1 MSLQFIWSE
10 SIAVLLQKKVLL
22 ERLEPSCAHSCPTAT
37 TTIIFFTTS
46 TNLSLSQSQP
56 HQWFPFNI
64 ITRDWNNRPLQN
76 SSNSQSRKGNIEVFV
91 MNMRMFRQRK
101 PPPSYTFIAQYIRLH
116 IIQLACFCLPSITIV
131 HDVILALGLRTF
143 WQHCNNNGT
152 KTMFLFLTMSGQSS

>member
-1 MSLQFIWSE
+1 MFIAPYICHYHLHLFKCKNAKNAPFIHWLPFSRCFTYWQSHSSFQIHSALATIGPKWKGLQALCI
-10 SIAVLLQKKVLL
+10 IL
-22 ERLEPSCAHSCPTAT
+22 AT
-37 TTIIFFTTS
+37 VVVGE
-46 TNLSLSQSQP
+46 
-56 HQWFPFNI
+56 
-64 ITRDWNNRPLQN
+64 
-76 SSNSQSRKGNIEVFV
+76 GNIEVFV

>member
-1 MSLQFIWSE
+1 MCTLVPNSHHHHH
-10 SIAVLLQKKVLL
+10 LLHHQHQPFPLPK
-22 ERLEPSCAHSCPTAT
+22 P
-37 TTIIFFTTS
+37 TTS
-46 TNLSLSQSQP
+46 VISFQYHHPKLKQ
-56 HQWFPFNI
+56 
-64 ITRDWNNRPLQN
+64 QN